1 MAGDA
6 DVEEILLRGS
16 LELQGRLVDASNAS
30 FLGTV
35 ELAGVSLPCIYKPV
49 AGERPLWDFP
59 HGTLAGRELA
69 ARVVS
74 EAGGFGVV
82 PPTVV
87 RDGRFGSGMVQRWIS
102 TTDESLVD
110 VVPAGGLEPGW
121 LPILEAED
129 DKGEPVLLVHRDDP
143 RLRSMAVFDVVVNNA
158 DRKGGHV
165 LPDPA
170 GAVWG
175 CDHGVCFHSEPKLRT
190 VLWGWGG
197 EALRETDLEA
207 LRRLEDALAGPL
219 RSRLDGCLTAEEVNA
234 LAARASRLQRRAAM
248 PSPDE
253 SWPAIPWP
261 AF

>member
-1 MAGDA
+1 MAGEA

-35 ELAGVSLPCIYKPV
+35 ELSGVSLTCIYKPV

-69 ARVVS
+69 ARLVS
-74 EAGGFGVV
+74 EAGGWSLV

-87 RDGRFGSGMVQRWIS
+87 RDGRFGTGMVQRWIDV
-102 TTDESLVD
+102 TDESFID
-110 VVPAGGLEPGW
+110 VVATDGLEPGW
-121 LPILEAED
+121 MPILEAED
-129 DKGEPVLLVHRDDP
+129 HKGDPVLLVHRDDP

-170 GAVWG
+170 GSIWG
-175 CDHGVCFHSEPKLRT
+175 CDHGVCFHNDPKLRT

-197 EALRETDLEA
+197 ESLREADLEA
-207 LRRLEDALAGPL
+207 LDRLEDALAGRL
-219 RSRLDGCLTAEEVNA
+219 RSRLEACLAAGEIEA
-234 LAARASRLQRRAAM
+234 LAVRARRLRREAAM